1 LTPHVV
7 SVPFTVLDEPCHLVL
22 LVPNAFI
29 VKMTRALSDLDAEAA
44 AGGMRTGG
52 GVPGDSL
59 RRVPVRVW
67 AELGRSHMPVGR
79 AVSLQPGAVVD
90 LDAAPDDPVQ
100 LFVNGRTFG
109 SGRLL
114 LIDNE
119 WAVRVDEVLPA
130 TAPTTSTRGG
140 ID

>member
-1 LTPHVV
+1 
-7 SVPFTVLDEPCHLVL
+7 
-22 LVPNAFI
+22 
-29 VKMTRALSDLDAEAA
+29 
-44 AGGMRTGG
+44 
-52 GVPGDSL
+52 
-59 RRVPVRVW
+59 VPVRVW

-100 LFVNGRTFG
+100 LYVNGRRFG

-119 WAVRVDEVLPA
+119 WAVRVDEVLPS